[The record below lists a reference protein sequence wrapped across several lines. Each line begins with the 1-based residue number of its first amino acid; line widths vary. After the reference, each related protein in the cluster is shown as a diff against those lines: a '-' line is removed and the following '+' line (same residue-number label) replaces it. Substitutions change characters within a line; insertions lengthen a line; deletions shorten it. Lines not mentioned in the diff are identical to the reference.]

1 MDILKDFLQAP
12 PPPNATIKKLDFTK
26 TTPPIPAY
34 KNHFAAII
42 DNALTPAE
50 CNQLLHLAEQSIAP
64 QNKSDPDPG
73 NTPWD
78 RALLNVGNGKQVK
91 ATGFRNCGRIIYD
104 SPDIADRLL
113 NRLLPF
119 LRECDIVQISGQ
131 PLVTGA
137 GPATRGE
144 TFKLTRLNEKLRF
157 LKDTGGEYFRAHTD
171 GCYVTPDERERSLFT
186 VHLYLNGE
194 GEQDEGELRRAIARR
209 ERVDARVSEDNSGWG
224 VVFGDGDGDANED
237 IRSEEKEENIEGARE
252 QTLLG
257 GATSFRLESY
267 AGERV
272 VRVFPKAGSA
282 LVFQQ
287 RGLCH
292 AGDDVFRGVKY
303 TMRSDMMYEKVER

>member
-1 MDILKDFLQAP
+1 MDIPEDFLQAP
-12 PPPNATIKKLDFTK
+12 PPPTATVKKLDFTK

-42 DNALTPAE
+42 NNVLTPAE
-50 CNQLLHLAEQSIAP
+50 CNQLLQLAEQSTIP
-64 QNKSDPDPG
+64 QGTTNPNPER
-73 NTPWD
+73 TPWD
-78 RALLNVGNGKQVK
+78 RALLNVGNGQQIN
-91 ATGFRNCGRIIYD
+91 APGFRNCGRILYD
-104 SPDIADRLL
+104 SPEIADRLL

-119 LRECDIVQISGQ
+119 LHECDIVQIFNQ

-137 GPATRGE
+137 GPATRSE

-157 LKDTGGEYFRAHTD
+157 LKYTGGEYFRAHTD

-194 GEQDEGELRRAIARR
+194 GEQDEGALQSAIARR
-209 ERVDARVSEDNSGWG
+209 ERVDARGNDGSSDWG
-224 VVFGDGDGDANED
+224 VVFGDED
-237 IRSEEKEENIEGARE
+237 KDEGMESEEEDESLDDGKE
-252 QTLLG
+252 QPLLG
-257 GATSFRLESY
+257 GATSFRLESF

-272 VRVFPKAGSA
+272 VRVFPKAGSV

-303 TMRSDMMYEKVER
+303 TMRSDVMYEKVES

>member
-1 MDILKDFLQAP
+1 MDIPEDFLQAP

-42 DNALTPAE
+42 DNALTPVE
-50 CNQLLHLAEQSIAP
+50 CNRLLLLAEQSIAP
-64 QNKSDPDPG
+64 KNTNDPDPG

-78 RALLNVGNGKQVK
+78 RALLNTV
-91 ATGFRNCGRIIYD
+91 TI
-104 SPDIADRLL
+104 
-113 NRLLPF
+113 

-157 LKDTGGEYFRAHTD
+157 LKYTGGEYFRAHTD

-194 GEQDEGELRRAIARR
+194 GEQDEGELQRAIARR
-209 ERVDARVSEDNSGWG
+209 DRVDARVSDDNSDWG
-224 VVFGDGDGDANED
+224 VVFGDGDGDADED
-237 IRSEEKEENIEGARE
+237 IESEEEKENIEGARK

-257 GATSFRLESY
+257 GATSFRLESF

-272 VRVFPKAGSA
+272 VRVFPKTGSV

-303 TMRSDMMYEKVER
+303 TMRSDVMYEKVEN

>member
-157 LKDTGGEYFRAHTD
+157 LKYTGGEYFRAHTD

-209 ERVDARVSEDNSGWG
+209 ERNS
-224 VVFGDGDGDANED
+224 
-237 IRSEEKEENIEGARE
+237 EGARE